1 MQPTSKSC
9 HTLNNNALIDTKN
22 NAKAKPSVG
31 YFRVTSQ
38 ASKRLSLLSIFIA
51 VTVLATPLYAQA
63 ALPAAIQAAL
73 SRAELSASDISMVIT
88 PVGDKNA
95 SHLPSPIQVIDSS
108 DSAETEAAFDS
119 KSVKQNSTQNA
130 KHDGKNN
137 SSPQVTLTTI
147 EKRTIKKHEQKIHA
161 YTDDPYTYQSL
172 ESIPTLIPDSHHSAS
187 QSVGNQAVLDNGSM
201 GAADNHTNTAASAI
215 KISFSPLLS
224 HQPDTPRTPASTMKL
239 VPSFIALDT
248 LGADFV
254 WHTRVYHTG
263 LVIGDRLYGDLIIQ
277 GSGDPKMTHERLKQ
291 LLYQVQTS
299 DCR

>member
-1 MQPTSKSC
+1 MQPTSKRC

-22 NAKAKPSVG
+22 DAKAKPSVG

-130 KHDGKNN
+130 KHDGKTT
-137 SSPQVTLTTI
+137 QV
-147 EKRTIKKHEQKIHA
+147 R
-161 YTDDPYTYQSL
+161 
-172 ESIPTLIPDSHHSAS
+172 
-187 QSVGNQAVLDNGSM
+187 
-201 GAADNHTNTAASAI
+201 
-215 KISFSPLLS
+215 
-224 HQPDTPRTPASTMKL
+224 
-239 VPSFIALDT
+239 
-248 LGADFV
+248 
-254 WHTRVYHTG
+254 
-263 LVIGDRLYGDLIIQ
+263 RL
-277 GSGDPKMTHERLKQ
+277 P
-291 LLYQVQTS
+291 
-299 DCR
+299 